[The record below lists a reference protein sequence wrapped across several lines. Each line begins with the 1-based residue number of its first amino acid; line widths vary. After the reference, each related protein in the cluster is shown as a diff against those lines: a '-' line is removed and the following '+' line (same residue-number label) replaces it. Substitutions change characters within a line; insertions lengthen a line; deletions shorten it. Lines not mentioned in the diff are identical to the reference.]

1 MFDRSAL
8 AVLSMVFGPVV
19 FALSVGVPSAGW
31 ADDDP
36 ALPDFAT
43 CMDLTVARFER
54 ELGRVVSLP
63 QQDRDFDIGD
73 VRGVD
78 FCGTVGIVRCD
89 RTDDPIPCQHD
100 LRSDQD
106 ALRERVMADL
116 PQPQSPPSQDAS
128 WPERLYAQ
136 VWVLARGTSAG
147 PDCAGMD
154 AQLEAW
160 CEAREANSRLRT
172 TVLAWQV
179 ARYLG
184 TVPTAIETGWARVP
198 PPTRPKARPRAGQ

>member
-78 FCGTVGIVRCD
+78 FCVTG
-89 RTDDPIPCQHD
+89 
-100 LRSDQD
+100 
-106 ALRERVMADL
+106 
-116 PQPQSPPSQDAS
+116 
-128 WPERLYAQ
+128 
-136 VWVLARGTSAG
+136 
-147 PDCAGMD
+147 
-154 AQLEAW
+154 
-160 CEAREANSRLRT
+160 RT
-172 TVLAWQV
+172 TPSHASTTCGRIRTPCGNV
-179 ARYLG
+179 
-184 TVPTAIETGWARVP
+184 
-198 PPTRPKARPRAGQ
+198 